1 MVSFIVF
8 LVICSSL
15 LGLCIFFAIRFK
27 KSQDETKQ
35 LRNKLSASEENLE
48 ERMRDTLE
56 EKKRLFGI
64 LESMTEGVLVVDT
77 EQKILLVNSALC
89 GLFDVRKNMVEGK
102 HYWEI
107 FRDPDVNQMVQEC
120 LDKQKG
126 SKKELDFLL
135 TKSIFDIHVSPVFA
149 SKEFIGIVAVF
160 RDITPLK
167 EFDKMRTEFVANVS
181 HELKTPLTSILGF
194 VETLKEGAIDDK
206 ENSHKFLSIIETQS
220 KKLNTLIEDLLLL
233 SRIESSNEP
242 VRKEPVRVKDLM
254 DKLTETFGP
263 LLIEKRISFKTGI
276 EPKDLKIKVEL
287 SSFERAISN
296 LIDNAVK
303 YSPAG
308 SQVSVEVT
316 GISPK
321 VTITVKDN
329 GIGIPESDLPR
340 IFERFY
346 RVDKGRTRE
355 SGGTGLGLSIVKHI
369 IERHSGSVHVE
380 STPQKGS
387 TFTIT
392 LPQ

>member
-1 MVSFIVF
+1 M
-8 LVICSSL
+8 
-15 LGLCIFFAIRFK
+15 K
-27 KSQDETKQ
+27 
-35 LRNKLSASEENLE
+35 
-48 ERMRDTLE
+48 DTLE

-89 GLFDVRKNMVEGK
+89 GLFDVRKDMVEGK
-102 HYWEI
+102 HAWEI
-107 FRDPDVNQMVQEC
+107 FRDPDVNQLVQEC

-149 SKEFIGIVAVF
+149 AKEFIGIVAVF
-160 RDITPLK
+160 RDITPFK
-167 EFDKMRTEFVANVS
+167 EFDRMRTEFVANVS

-220 KKLNTLIEDLLLL
+220 KKLNSLIEDLLLL

-242 VRKEPVRVKDLM
+242 VKKEPVRVKDLM

-263 LLIEKRISFKTGI
+263 LLIEKKNTLNVVI

-287 SSFERAISN
+287 SSFERAVSN
-296 LIDNAVK
+296 LIDNAIK

-308 SQVSVEVT
+308 SQVWVEASVGSKGVM
-316 GISPK
+316 IA
-321 VTITVKDN
+321 VKDN

-369 IERHSGSVHVE
+369 TERHGGSVHVD
-380 STPQKGS
+380 SAPQKGS

-392 LPQ
+392 LP

>member
-1 MVSFIVF
+1 MTSLVVGLLFLIALLVTSVF
-8 LVICSSL
+8 FVSL
-15 LGLCIFFAIRFK
+15 LK
-27 KSQDETKQ
+27 KSNEEARL
-35 LRNKLSASEENLE
+35 LRHRLEASEESLE
-48 ERMRDTLE
+48 GRMKDTLE

-77 EQKILLVNSALC
+77 EQRILLVNSALC
-89 GLFDVRKNMVEGK
+89 RLFDLRKELVEGK

-107 FRDPDVNQMVQEC
+107 FRDPDVNQMVQES

-126 SKKELDFLL
+126 SQKELDFLL

-149 SKEFIGIVAVF
+149 AKEFIGIVAVF

-167 EFDKMRTEFVANVS
+167 EFDRMRAEFVANVS

-220 KKLNTLIEDLLLL
+220 KKLNALIEDLLLL

-242 VRKEPVRVKDLM
+242 VKKEPVRVKDVM
-254 DKLTETFGP
+254 DKLTETFSP
-263 LLIEKRISFKTGI
+263 LLGEKKNSLKVAI
-276 EPKDLKIKVEL
+276 EPKDLKIKIEL

-296 LIDNAVK
+296 LIDNAIK
-303 YSPAG
+303 YSPVG
-308 SQVSVEVT
+308 SQVWVEAS
-316 GISPK
+316 GNSK
-321 VTITVKDN
+321 GVTISVKDD

-355 SGGTGLGLSIVKHI
+355 LGGTGLGLSIVKHI
-369 IERHSGSVHVE
+369 IERHGGSVHVE
-380 STPQKGS
+380 SILQKGS

-392 LPQ
+392 LP

>member
-1 MVSFIVF
+1 MISLVVF
-8 LVICSSL
+8 LIICSCL
-15 LGLCIFFAIRFK
+15 LGISVFFALRFK
-27 KSQDETKQ
+27 RSQDEANQ
-35 LRNKLSASEENLE
+35 LRNKLSASEESLE
-48 ERMRDTLE
+48 GRMKDTLE

-89 GLFDVRKNMVEGK
+89 RLFDVRKDLVEGK

-107 FRDPDVNQMVQEC
+107 FRDPDVNQMVQES

-126 SKKELDFLL
+126 SQKELDFLL

-149 SKEFIGIVAVF
+149 AKEFIGIVAVF

-167 EFDKMRTEFVANVS
+167 EFDRMRTEFVANVS

-220 KKLNTLIEDLLLL
+220 KKLNALIEDLLLL

-242 VRKEPVRVKDLM
+242 VKKEVVRVKDLM
-254 DKLTETFGP
+254 DKLAETFGP
-263 LLIEKRISFKTGI
+263 LLTEKKNSLNVAI
-276 EPKDLKIKVEL
+276 EPKDIKIKIEL
-287 SSFERAISN
+287 SSFERAVSN
-296 LIDNAVK
+296 LIDNAIK

-308 SQVSVEVT
+308 SQVWVEAS
-316 GISPK
+316 GNSK
-321 VTITVKDN
+321 GVTISVKDN

-355 SGGTGLGLSIVKHI
+355 LGGTGLGLSIVKHI
-369 IERHSGSVHVE
+369 LERHGGSVNVQ
-380 STPQKGS
+380 SKLNSGS

-392 LPQ
+392 LP

>member
-1 MVSFIVF
+1 MTTLVVGLLFLIALLVTSVF
-8 LVICSSL
+8 FVSL
-15 LGLCIFFAIRFK
+15 LK
-27 KSQDETKQ
+27 KSKEEARL
-35 LRNKLSASEENLE
+35 LRHRLEASEESLE
-48 ERMRDTLE
+48 GRMKDTLE

-77 EQKILLVNSALC
+77 EQRILLVNSALC
-89 GLFDVRKNMVEGK
+89 RLFEVRKELVEGK

-107 FRDPDVNQMVQEC
+107 FRDPDVNQMVQES

-126 SKKELDFLL
+126 SQKELDFLL

-149 SKEFIGIVAVF
+149 AKEFIGIVAVF

-167 EFDKMRTEFVANVS
+167 EFDRMRAEFVANVS

-220 KKLNTLIEDLLLL
+220 KKLNALIEDLLLL

-242 VRKEPVRVKDLM
+242 LKKEAVRAKDLM
-254 DKLTETFGP
+254 DKLAETFGP
-263 LLIEKRISFKTGI
+263 LLAEKKNSLNVAI
-276 EPKDLKIKVEL
+276 EPKDLKIKIEL
-287 SSFERAISN
+287 SSFERAVSN
-296 LIDNAVK
+296 LIDNAIK

-308 SQVSVEVT
+308 SQVWVEAFGT
-316 GISPK
+316 AAGAKIS
-321 VTITVKDN
+321 VKDN
-329 GIGIPESDLPR
+329 GIGIPEQDLPR

-355 SGGTGLGLSIVKHI
+355 LGGTGLGLSIVKHI
-369 IERHSGSVHVE
+369 LERHGGSVHVQ
-380 STPQKGS
+380 SKLNSGS

-392 LPQ
+392 LP

>member
-1 MVSFIVF
+1 MVF
-8 LVICSSL
+8 LTVC
-15 LGLCIFFAIRFK
+15 LGLAALNIFFALRYK
-27 KSQDETKQ
+27 RSQDEAKQ
-35 LRNKLSASEENLE
+35 LRNKLSVSEESLE
-48 ERMRDTLE
+48 GRMKDTLE

-89 GLFDVRKNMVEGK
+89 GLFGVRKELVEGK

-126 SKKELDFLL
+126 SQKELDFLL

-149 SKEFIGIVAVF
+149 AKEFIGIVAVF
-160 RDITPLK
+160 RDMTPFK
-167 EFDKMRTEFVANVS
+167 EFDRMRTEFVANVS

-206 ENSHKFLSIIETQS
+206 ENSQKFLSIIEAQS

-242 VRKEPVRVKDLM
+242 LKKETIRVMDIL
-254 DKLTETFGP
+254 DKLAETFEP
-263 LLIEKRISFKTGI
+263 LLKETKNSLKAAV
-276 EPKDLKIKVEL
+276 EPKGLKIQAEP
-287 SSFERAISN
+287 SSFERALSN
-296 LIDNAVK
+296 LIDNAIK

-308 SQVSVEVT
+308 SQVSVEARGDTGSVT
-316 GISPK
+316 VSI
-321 VTITVKDN
+321 KDN
-329 GIGIPESDLPR
+329 GIGIPEADLPR

-369 IERHSGSVHVE
+369 IERHGGSIRVQSV
-380 STPQKGS
+380 PQKGS

-392 LPQ
+392 LPLS